1 MKQYLLLATC
11 LLLSGIVLSQE
22 KYTVKI
28 PTGDQ
33 KHSQAI
39 FELYGFM
46 GAGINFA
53 KSHGVT
59 PYEYGKYLG
68 NLFAP
73 GWSGGFDV
81 FVKEVIGHNELT
93 RRASDPSVD
102 VKENSDGSVTI
113 TSDQKMW
120 RRYFGDDNKI
130 ATMNEFIDYLK
141 GLYEPIADRMGA
153 ITKVE
158 LKDAS
163 MVFTLMKK
171 K

>member
-1 MKQYLLLATC
+1 MKQYLLLATS
-11 LLLSGIVLSQE
+11 LLLSGVMLSQE
-22 KYTVKI
+22 KYPINI
-28 PTGDQ
+28 PTSDE

-39 FELYGFM
+39 FQLYGFM

-53 KSHGVT
+53 ESHGVT

-73 GWSGGFDV
+73 SWSGNFNGFV
-81 FVKEVIGHNELT
+81 EAVIGHNELT
-93 RRASDPSVD
+93 RRVSDPSIE
-102 VKENSDGSVTI
+102 VKENSNGSVTI
-113 TSDQKMW
+113 ISDEKMW
-120 RRYFGDDNKI
+120 RRYFSDDNKI
-130 ATMNEFIDYLK
+130 ATMNEFVDYLQ

-153 ITKVE
+153 TTKLE
-158 LKDAS
+158 LKDSS